1 MNTIATIGWRG
12 VLGLCSLILLSA
24 CGSGPTTIRGRITDA
39 TGSPIAKAEIATQP
53 ETDVVVS
60 NSRGFFVLRQRITEL
75 GESQAIQPGRYRF
88 TIRKFGF
95 EELKFDVNVK
105 GGTNKIKALQM
116 RERTPDI
123 EDTAPSETKED
134 EITPIDGSS
143 PIRGV

>member
-1 MNTIATIGWRG
+1 MQKDSMK
-12 VLGLCSLILLSA
+12 VFGLVAMTCGALFLSA

-39 TGSPIAKAEIATQP
+39 TGSPIAKAEVATQP

-75 GESQAIQPGRYRF
+75 GESLPIKPGKYRF

-105 GGTNKIKALQM
+105 AGSNKIKSLQM

-123 EDTAPSETKED
+123 EDTAPSETQDDQTAPMDSGIQK
-134 EITPIDGSS
+134 GH
-143 PIRGV
+143 